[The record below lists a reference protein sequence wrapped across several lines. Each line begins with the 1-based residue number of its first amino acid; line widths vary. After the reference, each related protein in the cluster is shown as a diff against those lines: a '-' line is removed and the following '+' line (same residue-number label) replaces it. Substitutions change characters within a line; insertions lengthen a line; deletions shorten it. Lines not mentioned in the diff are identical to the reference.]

1 MFNFRVREVII
12 RTWLS
17 RNGRQG
23 EKLHQRLSAELWNS
37 FICNWMNYLRC
48 ALGSVGKR
56 EKQRAIHVDVDCQ

>member
-23 EKLHQRLSAELWNS
+23 EKLHQRLSAELE
-37 FICNWMNYLRC
+37 LVH
-48 ALGSVGKR
+48 L
-56 EKQRAIHVDVDCQ
+56 